1 MCSSDLLVQL
11 DLKDSSLASQLSSL
25 ILLGEGD
32 VHVELLT
39 GGVANDLI
47 LEAGDE
53 GAAAQG
59 QVVVLSLAALKSD
72 TVHKALEVDISDI
85 AILSST
91 LTGQLTGVALLHTLQ
106 LCLNSLVRD
115 SMDSLFH
122 RQTVVAAD
130 LDFGLDS
137 DLDGQGDTVGQIGRA
152 SCRERV

>member
-1 MCSSDLLVQL
+1 M
-11 DLKDSSLASQLSSL
+11 
-25 ILLGEGD
+25 
-32 VHVELLT
+32 
-39 GGVANDLI
+39 
-47 LEAGDE
+47 
-53 GAAAQG
+53 
-59 QVVVLSLAALKSD
+59 LSLAALECD
-72 TVHKALEVDISDI
+72 AVHKALEVDISDI

-137 DLDGQGDTVGQIGRA
+137 DLDSQGSALSLAGGVNADLRTADRLDAGNLD
-152 SCRERV
+152 SCLLYTSAARP